1 MAETTTK
8 GDQLATKLA
17 RDLGYTREISETC
30 ALICRHA
37 TTYARIQEI
46 WTSVEL
52 SEKAEASMLK
62 REEHLERRIADLVDR
77 LPETDAGKIK
87 VRFGGDPRGATVLL
101 VMPDGRYDTWGQD
114 GLMVPGS

>member
-8 GDQLATKLA
+8 GDELATKLA
-17 RDLGYTREISETC
+17 VDLGYTREVSETC

-37 TTYARIQEI
+37 TTYARIQEA
-46 WTSVEL
+46 WTSVEM
-52 SEKAEASMLK
+52 SERQTARVEQQESNI
-62 REEHLERRIADLVDR
+62 ERRIIDLVDS

-101 VMPDGRYDTWGQD
+101 VMPDGRFDTWGQD